1 MVHISTSMPRPSDPR
16 AQSSGAGS
24 SIVGLASLSR
34 AVQHWFVR
42 AAVGPTGGFA
52 YGDPPGNGVA
62 YGYHAH
68 RGSDLLRRRPRP
80 LHAILRRCPAPEGGG
95 ERHGP
100 AGPYSRGA

>member
-42 AAVGPTGGFA
+42 AAVGPTGGFS
-52 YGDPPGNGVA
+52 YGDPHGNGGA
-62 YGYHAH
+62 YGYYSHSG
-68 RGSDLLRRRPRP
+68 RGLRRPRP
-80 LHAILRRCPAPEGGG
+80 RPPHPILPRRRSRGGGG
-95 ERHGP
+95 ERHGRDV
-100 AGPYSRGA
+100 PYA